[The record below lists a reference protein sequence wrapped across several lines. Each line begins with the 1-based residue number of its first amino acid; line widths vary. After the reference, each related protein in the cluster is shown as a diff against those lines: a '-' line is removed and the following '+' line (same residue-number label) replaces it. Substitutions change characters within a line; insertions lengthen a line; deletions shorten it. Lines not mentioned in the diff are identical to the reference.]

1 MKKSTTYS
9 VGNLLHPT
17 FIFLS
22 LSPSIPPS
30 LTHSCS
36 LSSSLSLSFLSLL
49 YSIYIN
55 PSLPLFIHFYLLLSL
70 HLFLCFCLSICFSVS
85 VSLSLS
91 PSLSLSLTVILP
103 DKDVWLEDA
112 KEEFLVHDTEEDEDD
127 IVPDPVI
134 EGKAKMLLG
143 EVLSWF

>member
-1 MKKSTTYS
+1 MY
-9 VGNLLHPT
+9 
-17 FIFLS
+17 
-22 LSPSIPPS
+22 
-30 LTHSCS
+30 
-36 LSSSLSLSFLSLL
+36 
-49 YSIYIN
+49 
-55 PSLPLFIHFYLLLSL
+55 
-70 HLFLCFCLSICFSVS
+70 LFLCFCLSICSC
-85 VSLSLS
+85 L
-91 PSLSLSLTVILP
+91 SLSLSLSVILP